1 MKIAVI
7 FDALP
12 QGGGNYY
19 QSLQSALTL
28 NKIQNKNSN
37 YEFIFISL
45 DKLSDQKLKDKELKT
60 IFFKKITSS
69 KIYEYFYKVDIFKPI
84 FELLKIKNPFTK
96 FLKKNDFDIVV
107 FLNASWLIKICDGL
121 NFIMSSFDINFKLK
135 NYFPEYLN
143 DRMYKIKDEILTKSC
158 NQAFKILVDTERS
171 KEELEK
177 IYNCQPDKILIQP
190 FSPYFPKIKHLNDE
204 ELIKNFEN
212 SKVFDQKF
220 IFYPAQFWGHKNHK
234 YIVEALSILS
244 KKYNS
249 KINIV
254 FCGGDKGTLKYIKAL
269 AEERS
274 LNDQIFFLKFLS
286 ESDIYLLY
294 KKCYALVVPTYVA
307 RSTLLLY
314 EGFYFKVPIFYSG
327 DVLDKKLEKFVT
339 TFDLNNYE
347 SLATKLDNSVKDE
360 LNIKNKVNAAHDYY
374 LKNCNDE
381 KLMENYQEILSEYK
395 FQQSIWKK

>member
-1 MKIAVI
+1 M
-7 FDALP
+7 
-12 QGGGNYY
+12 
-19 QSLQSALTL
+19 
-28 NKIQNKNSN
+28 
-37 YEFIFISL
+37 
-45 DKLSDQKLKDKELKT
+45 
-60 IFFKKITSS
+60 
-69 KIYEYFYKVDIFKPI
+69 
-84 FELLKIKNPFTK
+84 
-96 FLKKNDFDIVV
+96 
-107 FLNASWLIKICDGL
+107 
-121 NFIMSSFDINFKLK
+121 
-135 NYFPEYLN
+135 
-143 DRMYKIKDEILTKSC
+143 
-158 NQAFKILVDTERS
+158 
-171 KEELEK
+171 
-177 IYNCQPDKILIQP
+177 
-190 FSPYFPKIKHLNDE
+190 
-204 ELIKNFEN
+204 
-212 SKVFDQKF
+212 
-220 IFYPAQFWGHKNHK
+220 
-234 YIVEALSILS
+234 SILS

>member
-12 QGGGNYY
+12 EGGGNYY
-19 QSLQSALTL
+19 QSLRSAMTL
-28 NKIQNKNSN
+28 KKIENKNDN

-45 DKLSDQKLKDKELKT
+45 EKISDQKLKEKKLKT
-60 IFFKKITSS
+60 IYFEKVTSS
-69 KIYEYFYKVDIFKPI
+69 KIYEYFYKVDLFKPMLE
-84 FELLKIKNPFTK
+84 FLKIKNPFTK
-96 FLKKNDFDIVV
+96 FLKKNDFDIVI

-143 DRMYKIKDEILTKSC
+143 DRIYKIKDEILTKSC

-177 IYNCQPDKILIQP
+177 IYNCQPEKIRIQP
-190 FSPYFPKIKHLNDE
+190 FSPYIVKINNLNDE
-204 ELIKNFEN
+204 ELFKKFKNPNIF
-212 SKVFDQKF
+212 KRKF
-220 IFYPAQFWGHKNHK
+220 IFYPAQFWSHKNHK

-314 EGFYFKVPIFYSG
+314 EGFYFKVPVFYSG

-347 SLATKLDNSVKDE
+347 SLATKLDNSLKDE
-360 LNIKNKVNAAHDYY
+360 LNIKDKVNAAHDYY